1 MARIKKNKKGYYA
14 KNVYLGKS
22 EEGKRLYK
30 KVYGK
35 TITEAEAKA
44 DEIKR
49 KAGRGVDFNTRQTFK
64 LWADRFLCDKK
75 AEGVGASRMRSLEN
89 HVNHLR
95 ALWLQEIDAITCADI
110 QDVLNALAG
119 YHEVWWKDIKARPM
133 SKKSIAEVKAT
144 AAAILDCAIVS
155 RVIDYNPARYSKA
168 PRGAGTETR
177 EPLSETQQQ
186 WVRDTPHRAQ
196 RAAMVMMY
204 SGLRRG
210 ELSAL
215 TWSDID
221 FNAATITV
229 NKAIDL
235 STNTVK
241 TPKTAAGARVVD
253 IPQLLVEF
261 LRAEPRAGLYV
272 ISKRDGSRMTAQAW
286 RTLWTSYM
294 ADLNVKYG
302 YNGEANKHAVRKKG
316 SDGKA
321 RGPLTMRIE
330 TFTPHQLRHTFC
342 SLLYLAGVDVMTA
355 RDQMGH
361 ADIKTTLASYTHLD
375 AKYKRKSMAKLD
387 KYISDSDNIEIQG
400 LRG

>member
-1 MARIKKNKKGYYA
+1 MARLKKNKSGYYA
-14 KNVYLGKS
+14 KNVYLGKD
-22 EEGKRLYK
+22 ENKKPVYK

-35 TITEAEAKA
+35 TIAEAEGKA
-44 DEIKR
+44 DEVKR
-49 KAGRGVDFNTRQTFK
+49 KAGRGVDLNVKQTFK
-64 LWADRFLCDKK
+64 LWADRFLADKK
-75 AEGVGASRMRSLEN
+75 AEGVGASRLRSLEN
-89 HVNHLR
+89 HINHLR
-95 ALWLQEIDAITCADI
+95 PLWPQEIDTITCADL
-110 QDVLNALAG
+110 QDVLNTLAD
-119 YHEVWWKDIKARPM
+119 YHEVWWQDIKAPPM
-133 SKKSIAEVKAT
+133 SKKSISEVKAT

-155 RVIDYNPARYSKA
+155 RVLDYNPARYTRA
-168 PRGAGTETR
+168 PRGVGAESR
-177 EPLSETQQQ
+177 DPLDDAQQQ

-196 RAAMVMMY
+196 RAAMIMMY

-221 FNAATITV
+221 LDAATIKV

-253 IPQLLVEF
+253 IPQLLVDF
-261 LRAEPRAGLYV
+261 LRAEPRAGLYIV
-272 ISKRDGSRMTAQAW
+272 SKRDGSRMTAQAW
-286 RTLWTSYM
+286 RTLWASYM

-302 YNGEANKHAVRKKG
+302 YNGEANKHAVRKKDT
-316 SDGKA
+316 DGNA
-321 RGPLTMRIE
+321 RGSLVMRIE

-361 ADIKTTLASYTHLD
+361 ADIKTTLAIYTHLD
-375 AKYKRKSMAKLD
+375 SKYKRKSMDKLD
-387 KYISDSDNIEIQG
+387 KYISHSDNIEIHG
-400 LRG
+400 